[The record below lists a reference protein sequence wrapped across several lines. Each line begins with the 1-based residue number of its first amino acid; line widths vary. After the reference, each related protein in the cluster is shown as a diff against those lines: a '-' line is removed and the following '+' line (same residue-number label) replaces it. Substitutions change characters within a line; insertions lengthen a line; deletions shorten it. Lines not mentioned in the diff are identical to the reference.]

1 MEVTIEQ
8 IALKLKVYE
17 GTVMRL
23 SEYLGIQVYD
33 LTVDSRIGSK
43 AVLTDQFVKF
53 LEDNGNFYKKY
64 HDDYHTQKTPEIIA
78 ATISRELDMVNEFMI
93 GRFPDFYENGEFK
106 SSCEKDLK
114 YISSYEIDFRLGN
127 GNRINMNSL
136 GKVAWHLGFKQ
147 QMIIDQMKADA
158 RTMRN
163 NKAVFRREAFSA

>member
-43 AVLTDQFVKF
+43 AILMDPFVKF

-64 HDDYHTQKTPEIIA
+64 HDDYHAQKTPQIIA
-78 ATISRELDMVNEFMI
+78 ETISRDIDMVNEFMI
-93 GRFPDFYENGEFK
+93 NRFPDFYEDGVFK
-106 SSCEKDLK
+106 ESCEKDLK
-114 YISSYEIDFRLGN
+114 YVSSYEIDFRLGN

-147 QMIIDQMKADA
+147 QMMIDQMKAAA
-158 RTMRN
+158 REARN
-163 NKAVFRREAFSA
+163 NRSVFVREAFSA

>member
-23 SEYLGIQVYD
+23 SEYLGLQVYD

-43 AVLTDQFVKF
+43 AVLTNRFVKF
-53 LEDNGNFYKKY
+53 LEDNANFYKKY
-64 HDDYHTQKTPEIIA
+64 HDDYHAQKTPEIIA
-78 ATISRELDMVNEFMI
+78 ATISRDVNLVNEFMI

-106 SSCEKDLK
+106 PSCVKDLK
-114 YISSYEIDFRLGN
+114 YVSSYEIDFRLGN

-147 QMIIDQMKADA
+147 QMIIDDMKAEA
-158 RTMRN
+158 RAIRN
-163 NKAVFRREAFSA
+163 GNNPFRKEAHSA